1 MGEAEIFEKE
11 PKPTKSAASIAANN
25 QLQENRSKGGRKKT
39 PKNFCGHMSNPVKS
53 AFKTTWSHV
62 TRKLLRSW
70 VCSRG
75 THGCKQQHTG
85 APSHAAPAR
94 CPPRHPAAPALD
106 SLPSTTHPDH
116 LNIFP
121 LPQPTHTFTKMLKL
135 AVALALLA
143 TAVAVPLS
151 HITADQGAPP
161 IKLETSC
168 LVVATLTP
176 PSSRFAPHPGVPQ
189 LHGHLWPL
197 LQLR

>member
-1 MGEAEIFEKE
+1 M
-11 PKPTKSAASIAANN
+11 T
-25 QLQENRSKGGRKKT
+25 QR
-39 PKNFCGHMSNPVKS
+39 NFTAWFQYC
-53 AFKTTWSHV
+53 
-62 TRKLLRSW
+62 TRDL
-70 VCSRG
+70 
-75 THGCKQQHTG
+75 
-85 APSHAAPAR
+85 
-94 CPPRHPAAPALD
+94 
-106 SLPSTTHPDH
+106 

>member
-1 MGEAEIFEKE
+1 M
-11 PKPTKSAASIAANN
+11 
-25 QLQENRSKGGRKKT
+25 QLLLLGVQ
-39 PKNFCGHMSNPVKS
+39 GH
-53 AFKTTWSHV
+53 
-62 TRKLLRSW
+62 TRHTQK
-70 VCSRG
+70 
-75 THGCKQQHTG
+75 QHTG

-106 SLPSTTHPDH
+106 SLRAPPILTLMTLGDTDDAAQLHCMVSMYCTRDH

>member
-1 MGEAEIFEKE
+1 
-11 PKPTKSAASIAANN
+11 
-25 QLQENRSKGGRKKT
+25 
-39 PKNFCGHMSNPVKS
+39 MSNPVKS
-53 AFKTTWSHV
+53 ACKKKTTWSHV
-62 TRKLLRSW
+62 MGRKLLRSW
-70 VCSRG
+70 CQQGHTR
-75 THGCKQQHTG
+75 HCKQQHTG

-106 SLPSTTHPDH
+106 SLRAPPILTLMTLGDTDDAAQLHCMVSIYCTRDH

-135 AVALALLA
+135 ALALLA